1 MRCASRSGAPVLLA
15 AAGAVLA
22 TAGCGGSSGTG
33 SSLAGGAPQRAP
45 FTIGAVFSLTG
56 GGDVYGPQQRKGAE
70 LAVEQINAAGGV
82 DGAPLRLVVRDDR
95 SDPVTG
101 AARMRT
107 LIASRRVVAV
117 LGPTLSLV
125 AVRADP
131 VANALHTP
139 VLAVSNTVDR
149 IVGDCAYPCAWI
161 WRDSLGERVAVRA
174 NVAAYVKVSHP
185 GTAVTVQTAGDVL
198 GTDDVDNAVAAFRAN
213 GVRMLGGWK
222 ITPQQNVAAEV
233 RTALAK
239 RPDVL
244 FVGTSFGTFA
254 AQVMAAARK
263 DGFTG
268 AILGGNT
275 FNSSQTLR
283 LAGKAGLGAR
293 SGAAWWSGND
303 FPANGRFITSYRQ
316 AYGAAPDQFAAQAYV
331 GVEILA
337 DALHRAGLAGRDAT
351 LVEQRAALQRALG
364 DVAISTVLGPFRFT
378 ASHDVSQI
386 AWILAMNGQGRHRLV
401 GFCNPGC

>member
-1 MRCASRSGAPVLLA
+1 MRA
-15 AAGAVLA
+15 
-22 TAGCGGSSGTG
+22 
-33 SSLAGGAPQRAP
+33 
-45 FTIGAVFSLTG
+45 
-56 GGDVYGPQQRKGAE
+56 
-70 LAVEQINAAGGV
+70 
-82 DGAPLRLVVRDDR
+82 
-95 SDPVTG
+95 
-101 AARMRT
+101 

-139 VLAVSNTVDR
+139 VLAVSNTVDH
-149 IVGDCAYPCAWI
+149 IVGDCAYPCTWI

-174 NVAAYVKVSHP
+174 NVADYVRVSHP

-198 GTDDVDNAVAAFRAN
+198 GTDDVDHAVAAFRAN
-213 GVRMLGGWK
+213 GVRVLGGLK
-222 ITPQQNVAAEV
+222 ITPSRTSPAEV
-233 RTALAK
+233 RAALAK

-244 FVGTSFGTFA
+244 FVGTSFGAFA
-254 AQVMAAARK
+254 AEVMAAARK

-275 FNSSQTLR
+275 FNSRQTLR
-283 LAGKAGLGAR
+283 LAGRAGLGAR

-303 FPANGRFITSYRQ
+303 FPANGRFVTAYQQ
-316 AYGAAPDQFAAQAYV
+316 AYGAPPDQFAAQAYV

-351 LVEQRAALQRALG
+351 LVDQRAALQRALG
-364 DVAISTVLGPFRFT
+364 DVALTTVLGPFRFT

-386 AWILAMNGQGRHRLV
+386 VWILAMDGQGGHRPRRLLQPGMLRRWRRPPLPPARARAHLLGRPARPGRARDCAADVDRPLGAPARRRRRDRVV
-401 GFCNPGC
+401 GRPRPSRRRCPARPS